1 MIDHVLEREPRLKY
15 ESLGGDVTGITSSGD
30 EITCLC
36 LSDKILAIGT
46 AKGNV
51 HVLDYSGNQVHVVSC
66 MKAPVH
72 GNMESMIPWA
82 LVPWHGKW
90 HVDRHALS

>member
-1 MIDHVLEREPRLKY
+1 MDQSGYQKEMVGDVLEREPRLRY

-46 AKGNV
+46 EKGNV
-51 HVLDYSGNQVHVVSC
+51 HVLDYSGNQVRVSC
-66 MKAPVH
+66 MTVPVH
-72 GNMESMIPWA
+72 GVYMIP
-82 LVPWHGKW
+82 
-90 HVDRHALS
+90 D